1 MPDGPVPSTPADAV
15 VRARLRDA
23 ARTAR
28 ESPSLGPEVRT
39 ALADLLDEL
48 SQAVEAPGRTPA
60 EVAHLAETTAHLTDA
75 LHHAGHDRGVI
86 AAARDRL
93 GALLVR
99 AESQAPT
106 AVGLARQL
114 TDALARMGI

>member
-1 MPDGPVPSTPADAV
+1 MPDGLVPSTPAESA
-15 VRARLRDA
+15 VRARLHDA

-28 ESPSLGPEVRT
+28 ESRSLAPDVRT
-39 ALADLLDEL
+39 ALAELLDEL
-48 SQAVEAPGRTPA
+48 SRTVDAPGRTPA

-99 AESQAPT
+99 AEAKAPT

>member
-1 MPDGPVPSTPADAV
+1 MPDEPAPSVPAESA
-15 VRARLRDA
+15 VRARLHDA

-28 ESPSLGPEVRT
+28 ESASLDPEVRA

-48 SQAVEAPGRTPA
+48 SRTVDAPGRTPA
-60 EVAHLAETTAHLTDA
+60 EVAHLAESAAHLTDA
-75 LHHAGHDRGVI
+75 LHHAGHDRGVV
-86 AAARDRL
+86 ATARDRL

-99 AESQAPT
+99 AEARAPT